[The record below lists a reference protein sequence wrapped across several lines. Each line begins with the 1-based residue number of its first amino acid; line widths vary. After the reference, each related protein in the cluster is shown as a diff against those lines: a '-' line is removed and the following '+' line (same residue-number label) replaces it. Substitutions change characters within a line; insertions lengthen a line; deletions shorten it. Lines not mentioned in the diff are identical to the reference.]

1 MAYFK
6 NIHSLAELKKE
17 YRRLALEN
25 HPDKGG
31 STEVMQQIN
40 VEFERLHEIWKND
53 TTISA
58 NASGYENDYAG
69 ASAKEYTDFV
79 YNEYRWKGRNYQGQ
93 HAPEI
98 VELVRKWMK
107 ETYPKYKFSVS
118 RHHYNSIHIRL
129 VKADFEAFKKDK
141 GVVFP
146 HDVNHYNID

>member
-69 ASAKEYTDFV
+69 ASAKSIPTSYIT
-79 YNEYRWKGRNYQGQ
+79 N
-93 HAPEI
+93 I
-98 VELVRKWMK
+98 VGKVATIKDSTLL
-107 ETYPKYKFSVS
+107 
-118 RHHYNSIHIRL
+118 RL
-129 VKADFEAFKKDK
+129 WNWCAT
-141 GVVFP
+141 G
-146 HDVNHYNID
+146 